1 LQMEE
6 NVHYNELYTR
16 SCEDLALTKALLQ
29 ESLKVENFEAAM
41 TFAENLIQLEP
52 GSYTPIHAKCVVL
65 FQKNELGDIGLL
77 LADAAEPFG
86 DDPNYIIDRLA
97 YTIEVMGTAAAKK
110 YLEKI
115 GDKPAY
121 ESEEFLKLCTRI
133 YHAEGDEEKFIKCL
147 YILHKQFHS
156 EQARILLAVESIDH
170 QKYEAALKWYVAVIN
185 GYTGSPE
192 YFMALAGRTRMLQL
206 LERGNWQEEMQK
218 AALEIDLAATIH
230 ISNLWLLTISAE
242 LWEIL
247 GNQELAERNR
257 SVIAEL
263 EKYAE
268 DPKGYMQS
276 IQSVNNGET
285 RK

>member
-1 LQMEE
+1 MEE
-6 NVHYNELYTR
+6 NVRNNGLYDR
-16 SCEDLALTKALLQ
+16 SRSAPVLTKALLQ
-29 ESLKVENFEAAM
+29 ESLKAGNLEAAM
-41 TFAENLIQLEP
+41 TFVENLSQLEP
-52 GSYTPIHAKCVVL
+52 DSYTPIHAKCVIL

-77 LADAAEPFG
+77 LADAADRFG

-115 GDKPAY
+115 GSKPAY
-121 ESEEFLKLCTRI
+121 ESEEFLKLCARI
-133 YHAEGDEEKFIKCL
+133 YNAEGDEEKFIKCL
-147 YILHKQFHS
+147 FILHKQFHS

-185 GYTGSPE
+185 DYTGSPE

-206 LERGNWQEEMQK
+206 LERENWQEEMQK

-247 GNQELAERNR
+247 GNQEMAEHDR

-263 EKYAE
+263 EKYAD
-268 DPKGYMQS
+268 DPKEYMKS
-276 IQSVNNGET
+276 VQSVNNG
-285 RK
+285 

>member
-1 LQMEE
+1 MEA
-6 NVHYNELYTR
+6 NVHNNEFYTR
-16 SCEDLALTKALLQ
+16 SCSDPVLTKALLQ
-29 ESLKVENFEAAM
+29 ESLKAGNLEAAM
-41 TFAENLIQLEP
+41 TFVENLSQLEP
-52 GSYTPIHAKCVVL
+52 DSYTPIHAKCVIL

-77 LADAAEPFG
+77 LADAADRFG

-97 YTIEVMGTAAAKK
+97 YTVEVMGTAAAKK

-115 GDKPAY
+115 GSKPAY
-121 ESEEFLKLCTRI
+121 ESEEFLKLCARI
-133 YHAEGDEEKFIKCL
+133 YNAEGNEEKFIKCL
-147 YILHKQFHS
+147 FILHKQFHS
-156 EQARILLAVESIDH
+156 EHARFLLAVKSMEH

-185 GYTGSPE
+185 DYTGSPE

-206 LERGNWQEEMQK
+206 LERENWQEEMQK

-247 GNQELAERNR
+247 GNQEMAEHDR

-263 EKYAE
+263 EKYAD
-268 DPKGYMQS
+268 DPKEYMKS
-276 IQSVNNGET
+276 VQSVNNG
-285 RK
+285 

>member
-1 LQMEE
+1 MEA
-6 NVHYNELYTR
+6 NVHNNEFYTR
-16 SCEDLALTKALLQ
+16 SCSDPALTKALLQ
-29 ESLKVENFEAAM
+29 ESLKAGNLEAAM
-41 TFAENLIQLEP
+41 TFVENLSQLEP
-52 GSYTPIHAKCVVL
+52 DSYTPIHAKCVIL

-77 LADAAEPFG
+77 LADAADRFG

-115 GDKPAY
+115 GSKPAY
-121 ESEEFLKLCTRI
+121 ESEEFLKLCARI
-133 YHAEGDEEKFIKCL
+133 YNAEGDEEKFIKCL
-147 YILHKQFHS
+147 FILHKQFHS
-156 EQARILLAVESIDH
+156 EHARFLLAVKSMEH

-185 GYTGSPE
+185 DYTGSPE
-192 YFMALAGRTRMLQL
+192 YFMALAGRCVMLQKL
-206 LERGNWQEEMQK
+206 VRDNWREEMQK
-218 AALEIDLAATIH
+218 AALEIELASNMH
-230 ISNLWLLTISAE
+230 IFNLWLQSISE
-242 LWEIL
+242 QLWELL
-247 GNQELAERNR
+247 GNQEMAEHDR

>member
-1 LQMEE
+1 MED
-6 NVHYNELYTR
+6 NVHDNELYTR
-16 SCEDLALTKALLQ
+16 SCSDPALTKTLLQ
-29 ESLKVENFEAAM
+29 ESLKAGNFEAAM
-41 TFAENLIQLEP
+41 VFAENLIKLEP
-52 GSYTPIHAKCVVL
+52 DSYAPIHAKCVAL

-77 LADAAEPFG
+77 LADAADRFG

-121 ESEEFLKLCTRI
+121 ESEEFLELCARI
-133 YHAEGDEEKFIKCL
+133 YNAEGDEEKLIKCL
-147 YILHKQFHS
+147 FILHKQFQS
-156 EQARILLAVESIDH
+156 EKARFLLAVKSMEH

-185 GYTGSPE
+185 GYTGSGE
-192 YFMALAGRTRMLQL
+192 YFMALAGRCVMLQKL
-206 LERGNWQEEMQK
+206 DRDNWQEEMQK

-247 GNQELAERNR
+247 GNQEMAEHDR
-257 SVIAEL
+257 SAIAEL

-268 DPKGYMQS
+268 DPKGYMKS
-276 IQSVNNGET
+276 VQSVNNGET

>member
-1 LQMEE
+1 MEE
-6 NVHYNELYTR
+6 NVRNNGLYDR
-16 SCEDLALTKALLQ
+16 SCSDPVLTKALLQ
-29 ESLKVENFEAAM
+29 ESLRAGNLEAAM
-41 TFAENLIQLEP
+41 TFVENLSQLEP
-52 GSYTPIHAKCVVL
+52 DSYAPIHAKCVIL

-77 LADAAEPFG
+77 LADAADRFG

-97 YTIEVMGTAAAKK
+97 YTIEVIGTAAAKK

-115 GDKPAY
+115 GSKPAY
-121 ESEEFLKLCTRI
+121 ESEEFLKLCARI
-133 YHAEGDEEKFIKCL
+133 YNAEGDEEKFIKCL
-147 YILHKQFHS
+147 FILHKQFHS

-185 GYTGSPE
+185 DYTGSPE

-206 LERGNWQEEMQK
+206 LERENWQEEMQK

-247 GNQELAERNR
+247 GNQEMAEHDR

-263 EKYAE
+263 EKYAD
-268 DPKGYMQS
+268 DPKEYMKS
-276 IQSVNNGET
+276 VQSVNNG
-285 RK
+285 